1 METYTTPYG
10 QVTLY
15 QNEVYIGTP
24 FKQGSY
30 WDIDTLSKLRQYIDP
45 HRNILEIGAHCGTS
59 SLVYASFL
67 SPNNRVYAYEPQQN
81 MYNLLVKNIHQ
92 NQLQHKILPYPF
104 GVFCYQGKGK
114 MNGTDVDG
122 GGGRVEKRY
131 TDEKHLQCNFGGIG
145 LGTDGEDIQLTTID
159 HMKVDDIGYIHCD
172 AQGSENFIFAKGLE
186 TIKRC
191 RPIIYYENNEFGDR
205 FLYDNVCQ
213 THPLYT
219 AESHFN
225 IKKYCMEQL
234 QYTFCIDRF
243 NGGLDTLLIP

>member
-1 METYTTPYG
+1 MTEE
-10 QVTLY
+10 L
-15 QNEVYIGTP
+15 EVVQAL
-24 FKQGSY
+24 K
-30 WDIDTLSKLRQYIDP
+30 IDTLEMALEGIVQQPPSP
-45 HRNILEIGAHCGTS
+45 HTVPPSHDGDIHAH
-59 SLVYASFL
+59 
-67 SPNNRVYAYEPQQN
+67 
-81 MYNLLVKNIHQ
+81 
-92 NQLQHKILPYPF
+92 
-104 GVFCYQGKGK
+104 
-114 MNGTDVDG
+114 DVDG